1 MMVAAV
7 SAPIQVFGVTLV
19 GISRT
24 SGVKLLF
31 TVALVILVLLLR
43 RVAIGLAR
51 RLLGGAVA
59 DNRRFWT
66 RQGIQVIAAGVL
78 ILGVVSVWV
87 TPTTNVST
95 GIGLVSAGLAF
106 ALQQVT
112 NARNWF
118 TPTDSSAAAMECA
131 ATPTS
136 TPAAA
141 SPASVTSCSSSAAT
155 CGSIKTSPPSC
166 AQCGAAVAQVCDWP
180 SQTCCKPAVIR
191 SNQGLAS
198 TLLVD
203 IALGIRVLRVDTFG
217 MLGLESG
224 E

>member
-136 TPAAA
+136 TRPRPRPRRRSHRAARRLRPAARSKPLHHHVHSVEQQSHRCAIGHPKPVA
-141 SPASVTSCSSSAAT
+141 S
-155 CGSIKTSPPSC
+155 
-166 AQCGAAVAQVCDWP
+166 Q
-180 SQTCCKPAVIR
+180 R
-191 SNQGLAS
+191 
-198 TLLVD
+198 
-203 IALGIRVLRVDTFG
+203 
-217 MLGLESG
+217 
-224 E
+224 